1 MHPVFNAHDKSRAA
15 ILFTLIKQNSGWTH
29 RLYSYFRAVIGMN
42 LREELE
48 QRTGKL
54 EDRVY
59 RHIFDMALDDQKQFK
74 KLSKDELN
82 SILNPVNYPPNDKEQ
97 ERLAQLRERILEA
110 MEILTDIISRR
121 KIDIRP

>member
-1 MHPVFNAHDKSRAA
+1 M
-15 ILFTLIKQNSGWTH
+15 T
-29 RLYSYFRAVIGMN
+29 

-74 KLSKDELN
+74 KLTQDELN
-82 SILNPVNYPPNDKEQ
+82 IILNSVNYPPNDKEQ